1 MADEDDRSG
10 GTRSA
15 GGVELL
21 VESVVRG
28 WSTTSSGVFGGVC
41 GRVVV
46 GGGPRRCVGAV
57 GGPVGFRFWRFGRI
71 VPPRA
76 PSRCRHNRAIARE
89 SPGASGVPVRTI
101 LPGRRFPFW
110 AGPAAAVRE
119 RRRSGEGGWCVTF
132 GCAPAPARP
141 GRGVIAPFRGGRG
154 ERDGRGGC
162 GGGPARSGVHG
173 PARGGETPAGI
184 AAAPEYSTAREYRGS
199 GPPANRD
206 PSRSES

>member
-10 GTRSA
+10 GARSA

-46 GGGPRRCVGAV
+46 GGGPRRCVGRSAV
-57 GGPVGFRFWRFGRI
+57 PSDSDSGVLGGSFRPAPHRVAATAAQSRGNRQAHPGCRCERSSRDA
-71 VPPRA
+71 VSRSGRA
-76 PSRCRHNRAIARE
+76 PPQR
-89 SPGASGVPVRTI
+89 SGSV
-101 LPGRRFPFW
+101 
-110 AGPAAAVRE
+110 AGV
-119 RRRSGEGGWCVTF
+119 GEGGWCVTF

-173 PARGGETPAGI
+173 PARGGEAPAGI
-184 AAAPEYSTAREYRGS
+184 AAAPEDSTAREYRGS

>member
-119 RRRSGEGGWCVTF
+119 RRRSGGRRLVRDFRVRSGSCASGSWRHCAVSGRTGRTGWTGRVRRRSR
-132 GCAPAPARP
+132 AQRRPRARP
-141 GRGVIAPFRGGRG
+141 RRRNPRRNRRRTRVLDRPRVPRIRAAG
-154 ERDGRGGC
+154 E
-162 GGGPARSGVHG
+162 P
-173 PARGGETPAGI
+173 
-184 AAAPEYSTAREYRGS
+184 
-199 GPPANRD
+199 
-206 PSRSES
+206 